1 MFNSESEQRPTG
13 SVLMTTLR
21 QLSLQ
26 TTGKLETGEATQLTN
41 NRETGDR
48 VKVPRIRAS
57 VTTRRTCFCVLST
70 CKNVGKRRA
79 SVRGEYRVEEARV
92 STASL
97 RESCNRTEI
106 VRCKHVQLTY
116 HLRNLRCTQPLTA
129 RLGVQTTLLHFV
141 QSCELRASDGTRS
154 VACQES
160 NPGPLGSESITLPL
174 RHTTSDSAIVGS
186 LLLFTRNA
194 TRLLKVDHFV
204 EGGSSLGKTKDCS
217 GTAEVSGLR
226 QTRGSEDRKE
236 VSPPPTNTLCQP
248 RRIVLPLI
256 TSAYISILS
265 SLSTCYLTGVC
276 VNTCLP
282 DTLSGQAVY
291 RDVVSTPEDTVTTS
305 CDTESRLT

>member
-204 EGGSSLGKTKDCS
+204 EAEADAGVGGQERGLAPSHQHSLPTAPDCS
-217 GTAEVSGLR
+217 ALDHVRLY
-226 QTRGSEDRKE
+226 
-236 VSPPPTNTLCQP
+236 LH
-248 RRIVLPLI
+248 IVFPFNM
-256 TSAYISILS
+256 LS
-265 SLSTCYLTGVC
+265 HRCLC